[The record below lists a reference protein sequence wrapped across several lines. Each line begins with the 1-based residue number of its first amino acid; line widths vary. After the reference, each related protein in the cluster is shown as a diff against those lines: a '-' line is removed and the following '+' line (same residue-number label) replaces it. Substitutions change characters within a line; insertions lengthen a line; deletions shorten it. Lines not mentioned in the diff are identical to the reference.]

1 MDKRTALRRRVLHG
15 GNFEL
20 KFYLINL
27 ALFFCSS
34 EACRWVGMASG
45 FIGGSGLQESL
56 WGVQEICPWIKWG
69 SRRLRGWVFL
79 IFFHKWAEGCSPEA
93 VCPSWRLLP
102 PPPSPKFGPTIIEK
116 LASQKT

>member
-1 MDKRTALRRRVLHG
+1 MFCPLTVQLVCTETIILLHG

-45 FIGGSGLQESL
+45 FVGGSGLQESL
-56 WGVQEICPWIKWG
+56 WAVQEICPWIKWG
-69 SRRLRGWVFL
+69 SRGLRGWVFL

-102 PPPSPKFGPTIIEK
+102 PPLPRN
-116 LASQKT
+116 LVLQQ